1 MIKLSQREQVLTEE
15 EYNIK
20 NIIDD
25 KISYLNINEKWN
37 EFIEE
42 IHKEV
47 NNIAE
52 EYSESEYKKTDNY
65 KKIKMLEEQ
74 WNNLKKTNQLTDE
87 KERVLSEQLDKL
99 ENEGQYIIDELERK
113 VSSIKNMIIS
123 EIIKSKTL

>member
-1 MIKLSQREQVLTEE
+1 MIKLSARESFLTDE